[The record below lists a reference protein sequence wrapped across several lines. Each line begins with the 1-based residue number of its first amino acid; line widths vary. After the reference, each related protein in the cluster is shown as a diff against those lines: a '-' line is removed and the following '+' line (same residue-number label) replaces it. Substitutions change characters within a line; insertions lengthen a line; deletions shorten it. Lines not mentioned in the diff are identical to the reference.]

1 MIHGGAVPKMSLAA
15 TREDEGRSG
24 TGGFWSVVGKLRHLA
39 SVATAV
45 NHVDISVGD
54 DADFQ
59 TR

>member
-1 MIHGGAVPKMSLAA
+1 MSLAA
-15 TREDEGRSG
+15 AREDEGRSG

-54 DADFQ
+54 VADFQ